1 MNLYFN
7 TGISR
12 TKVLIASVLLCSAFG
27 YSVTAQTTDAKPMTD
42 KALSAL
48 IVELKEVVAKSAPDA
63 KDAALIA
70 ARWDKRTDLKG
81 KTKTQVL
88 LLLFEDVK
96 AVIQDSGIQ
105 YQIKTIFSSY
115 KYMPDQPQSADTPKK
130 SGALTKAASVK
141 KLVELTFPMH
151 PYVGIEEQLA
161 SLPGTSDIR
170 EEEERVRRV
179 RIEVFDEALIANNRL
194 TPEQKEF
201 VKANYDRLSKI
212 VDRTIDDTIKANFPT
227 EQWVKEGLQQ
237 SYAAKL
243 TVKELT
249 SLIAYFQGAGGQTVL
264 KYVRLTNMAQLIIGN
279 GGTLDYTPED
289 KAAHDK
295 FAATPLGR
303 KFLTGFIKDAEAYE
317 KRKENAARARDSNAD
332 GFAILEVANLNKL
345 FNEFVAENYKK

>member
-115 KYMPDQPQSADTPKK
+115 KYMPDQPTA
-130 SGALTKAASVK
+130 
-141 KLVELTFPMH
+141 
-151 PYVGIEEQLA
+151 
-161 SLPGTSDIR
+161 
-170 EEEERVRRV
+170 VRRYAKKERRV
-179 RIEVFDEALIANNRL
+179 NKSRL
-194 TPEQKEF
+194 
-201 VKANYDRLSKI
+201 
-212 VDRTIDDTIKANFPT
+212 
-227 EQWVKEGLQQ
+227 G
-237 SYAAKL
+237 
-243 TVKELT
+243 
-249 SLIAYFQGAGGQTVL
+249 
-264 KYVRLTNMAQLIIGN
+264 
-279 GGTLDYTPED
+279 
-289 KAAHDK
+289 
-295 FAATPLGR
+295 
-303 KFLTGFIKDAEAYE
+303 
-317 KRKENAARARDSNAD
+317 
-332 GFAILEVANLNKL
+332 
-345 FNEFVAENYKK
+345 